1 MCKRATFLIEAAKY
15 WPLAASYIG
24 VDDNIANLEHAKMN
38 ADSTQTS
45 LTLLQGRPQQD
56 RLATT
61 TIIEAQSVDK
71 ILTCLP
77 FEKSLSFYRRLI
89 QEWSRVLRT
98 GGRMNLV
105 IDQRTLEVLKD
116 AIQQADCSCS
126 VSFVRSPSFLWGTQR
141 VTLVVVEKTILS
153 NPSSSR
159 TTKSGR
165 FDWER
170 QSSSSS
176 SSSEGETNEKVA
188 WARIRSQT
196 IPHLVPFSKRQ
207 QAVLSPNKI
216 VLTNDRV
223 LA

>member
-45 LTLLQGRPQQD
+45 ITLLQQGRPQQQD
-56 RLATT
+56 RLATILEKT
-61 TIIEAQSVDK
+61 TQSVDK

-77 FEKSLSFYRRLI
+77 FGKSLSFYRRLI

-98 GGRMNLV
+98 GGKMNLV

-116 AIQQADCSCS
+116 AIHQADCSCA
-126 VSFVRSPSFLWGTQR
+126 VSFVRSPPFLWGTQR

-153 NPSSSR
+153 NPSISR

-176 SSSEGETNEKVA
+176 EGETNEKVV